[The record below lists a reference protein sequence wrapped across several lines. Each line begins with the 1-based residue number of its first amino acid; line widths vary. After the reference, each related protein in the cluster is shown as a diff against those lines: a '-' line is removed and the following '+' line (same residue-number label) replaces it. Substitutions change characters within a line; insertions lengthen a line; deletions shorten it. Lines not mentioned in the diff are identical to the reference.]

1 MEIRSLS
8 KKRVSIKNIA
18 FLQFLYPTYKVID
31 SLSEYISESRV
42 IFTGLVSESNL
53 KKLDLIFD
61 DYIIVTEYGE
71 IRLNSILDF
80 ITFYYPSHVERAEDY
95 ELYSLDDFLDILK
108 RQLILRRDLPKLTEN
123 KVSLYSLYE
132 SMLSSSSDLNRTF
145 LRVIEQYPTSMV
157 ISSVLTFLARVKSKD
172 WDTVSRGYRA
182 LLNRASVKFGGNID
196 RVLLDT
202 ARYLGDDRLY
212 LLNLLW
218 SLSNG

>member
-1 MEIRSLS
+1 MEIKSLS

-18 FLQFLYPTYKVID
+18 FLQFLYPSYKVID

-53 KKLDLIFD
+53 KKLDLIFE

-80 ITFYYPSHVERAEDY
+80 ITFYYPSHVERAVDY

-145 LRVIEQYPTSMV
+145 LRVIEQYPISMV

-172 WDTVSRGYRA
+172 WDTVSRGYRS
-182 LLNRASVKFGGNID
+182 LLNRASVKFGSNID

-202 ARYLGDDRLY
+202 AKYLGDDRLY